1 MRFSS
6 RNVFVLAIAAIL
18 SLGCLLSDRA
28 IAAETSLS
36 AIPSRFS
43 LDGRNA
49 AQQLVVTGKSSG
61 RPIDLTRKATFRSD
75 TPNIVRVSPE
85 GVVAP
90 VGNGQGTVSV
100 SAGDVTVRVSVTVTH
115 AKQSMAVDFDRDVE
129 PILARFGCNSGSCHG
144 KQGGQNGFQ
153 LSMFGYDSDSD
164 YNALTQEVRGG
175 RRLFLPDPPQS
186 LLLTKPTGENPHGGG
201 KRLAKGGPEYDLLLR
216 WIRSGTP
223 RLQPDTPALV
233 GLTVEPAER
242 VLEYTETQQLL
253 VTAKYADG
261 STRDVTR
268 LAAYQSNESAIAAVD
283 EHGFIKASKITG
295 DAAIMARF
303 RDQIIVANVAVPLPG
318 EVPAE
323 FYAKLPK
330 NNFIDE
336 LVWKKLELLRLQ
348 PSEPAGD
355 LKYHRRVYVDI
366 IGRLPSPTETR
377 AFLADTSTDK
387 RTKLVDR
394 LLERPEFSDYWA
406 SKWVDLL
413 RPNPYRAGI
422 KATLNFDF
430 WIRDS
435 FRKNKPYD
443 QFVREIL
450 TAQGSTFRNGAV
462 TLFRDRRT
470 PDELT
475 TIVSQLFLGVRLE
488 CAKCH
493 HHPFEVYGQKDFYG
507 FAAYF
512 AKVGRKGRGVSPPIS
527 GSEETIFPKVTG
539 SVKHP
544 RTDEEMAPKPLF
556 GKAPEIKEGEDPRIA
571 FASWV
576 TSGEN
581 PFFVQVMAN
590 RVWADMMGR
599 GLVEPVDDLR
609 GTNPAS
615 NGPLLAALGDDFRD
629 QGYDLKKLV
638 RRIATS
644 YVYSLSSLPNDRNV
658 VDTRNYSRRYRQRLR
673 AEVLLDAF
681 NDITDTSESFAAMPA
696 GSRAMELWTHRI
708 GNDFLDAFGRPDPN
722 QDPPCERTGDSS
734 VVQVLHLMN
743 SRNLYGKVTNDTSR
757 AAKLA
762 ASDKTPAQIVEEIY
776 LWVYARLPDDDEIHI
791 TTGLFEKEGITRRQA
806 TEDLLWAL
814 LNTPEFVFRD

>member
-1 MRFSS
+1 MRFTS
-6 RNVFVLAIAAIL
+6 RNAFLLAIAPIL
-18 SLGCLLSDRA
+18 SLGCWPVSHVA
-28 IAAETSLS
+28 AAEPSLS
-36 AIPSRFS
+36 VSPLRFT
-43 LDGRNA
+43 LDGRDA
-49 AQQLVVTGKSSG
+49 AQQLIVTGQ
-61 RPIDLTRKATFRSD
+61 RNERAIDLTRKATFRSD
-75 TPNIVRVSPE
+75 TPKIVTVSPQ
-85 GVVAP
+85 GIVTP
-90 VGNGQGTVSV
+90 VGNGQGTISTTV
-100 SAGDVTVRVSVTVTH
+100 DWKTVRVSVTVSH
-115 AKQSMAVDFDRDVE
+115 AKQPLAVDFDRDIE
-129 PILARFGCNSGSCHG
+129 PIFARFGCNSGPCHG

-153 LSMFGYDSDSD
+153 ISLFGFDTDFD

-175 RRLFLPDPPQS
+175 RRLFLPDPTQS
-186 LLLTKPTGENPHGGG
+186 LLLTKPIGENPHGGG
-201 KRLAKGGPEYDLLLR
+201 KRLAKDGPEYDLLLR

-223 RLQPDTPALV
+223 RQQPKTPALV
-233 GLTVEPAER
+233 GLTVEPSER

-253 VTAKYADG
+253 VTAKFADG

-283 EHGFIKASKITG
+283 EHGFIKAGMITG
-295 DAAIMARF
+295 DAAIMARY

-318 EVPAE
+318 KVPAE

-348 PSEPAGD
+348 PSKPAGD
-355 LKYHRRVYVDI
+355 AKYQRRVYVDI
-366 IGRLPSPTETR
+366 IGRLPTPPETR
-377 AFLADTSTDK
+377 AFLADKSVDK
-387 RTKLVDR
+387 RAKLVDR

-475 TIVSQLFLGVRLE
+475 TIVSQLFLGIRLE

-493 HHPFEVYGQKDFYG
+493 HHPFEVYGQKDFYS

-512 AKVGRKGRGVSPPIS
+512 AKIGRKGRGVSPPIS
-527 GSEETIFPKVTG
+527 GSEETIFPRTTG

-544 RTDEEMAPKPLF
+544 RTGEEMAPKPLF
-556 GKAPEIKEGEDPRIA
+556 GKAPEIQEGEDPRIA
-571 FASWV
+571 FAKWV
-576 TSGEN
+576 TSSVN

-615 NGPLLAALGDDFRD
+615 NGPLLAALGDDFRA

-644 YVYSLSSLPNDRNV
+644 YVYGLSSLPNERNV

-681 NDITDTSESFAAMPA
+681 SDITETSESFAAMPA
-696 GSRAMELWTHRI
+696 GTRAMELWTHRI
-708 GNDFLDAFGRPDPN
+708 GSDFLDAFGRPDPN

-743 SRNLYGKVTNDTSR
+743 SRNLFGKVTNDTGR

-776 LWVYARLPDDDEIHI
+776 LWVYARRPDDDEIRI
-791 TTGLFEKEGITRRQA
+791 TAGLFEKEGVTRRQA